1 MKNKKCNS
9 LALKLYNVA
18 NRLRLRQNLPL
29 NEFEALQD
37 IADRLL
43 LKELKQ

>member
-1 MKNKKCNS
+1 MKNNKCNS

-37 IADRLL
+37 IADKLI
-43 LKELKQ
+43 LKELKE